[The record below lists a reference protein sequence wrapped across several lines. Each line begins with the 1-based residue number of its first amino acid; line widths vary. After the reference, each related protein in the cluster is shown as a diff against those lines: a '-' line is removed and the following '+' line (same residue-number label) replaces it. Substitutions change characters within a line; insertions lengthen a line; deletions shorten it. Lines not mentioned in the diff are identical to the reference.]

1 MSALERGQGFMLTF
15 AASRFRIWNA
25 SSPER
30 IKETTIPNSAASL
43 QKSSAHKK
51 SPKTKEAKRTWHFRM
66 FECCAVTPSFRGPG
80 AREEHGVGAPSDEQA
95 PE

>member
-1 MSALERGQGFMLTF
+1 MPAALNESKRQQFQIRSI
-15 AASRFRIWNA
+15 AA
-25 SSPER
+25 EV
-30 IKETTIPNSAASL
+30 KCT
-43 QKSSAHKK
+43 Q